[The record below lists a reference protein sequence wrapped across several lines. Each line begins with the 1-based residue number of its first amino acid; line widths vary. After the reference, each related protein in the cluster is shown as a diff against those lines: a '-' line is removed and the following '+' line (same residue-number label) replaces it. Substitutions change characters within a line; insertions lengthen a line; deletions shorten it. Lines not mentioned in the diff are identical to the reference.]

1 MQMQLYDLI
10 VIGGGV
16 SGLSS
21 AIAARKGGMEKVLIL
36 EKDNQLGGMMNQCIH
51 SGFGAE
57 LFKEELTGPE
67 FSQRFIDKATALEIE
82 FKLNTMAL
90 QIRKDKVVTAVNSEE
105 GIFEIKG
112 RTIVFAVGCMENT
125 KEAVNILGS
134 KMAGIYTAG
143 TAQKIVNTEGFLP
156 GKQALI
162 IGSGNLG
169 LMMARTMYLEGAKV
183 VGVIEPG
190 AKPKGRAK
198 YVEECVEDFNIPLL
212 LMHKLVEIHGDE
224 RIESVTVAKVD
235 SEGKRSEGSE
245 KAIECDAIL
254 LSVDLI
260 PDTALL
266 KDAGIALSSGISTNV
281 QGVFVCGNANHIHD
295 DVDNL
300 VEESRSAGLAAAGFE
315 EGNVTEGF

>member
-1 MQMQLYDLI
+1 MQVYDLI

-21 AIAARKGGMEKVLIL
+21 AIAAKKDGMDRVLIL
-36 EKDNQLGGMMNQCIH
+36 EKDEQLGGMMNQCIH

-57 LFKEELTGPE
+57 IFKEELTGPE
-67 FSQRFIDKATALEIE
+67 FSQRFIDKAEDLEIE
-82 FKLNTMAL
+82 CKLNTMAL

-112 RTIVFAVGCMENT
+112 RTIVFAAGCMENT

-156 GKQALI
+156 GKQAVI
-162 IGSGNLG
+162 VGSGNLG

-183 VGVIEPG
+183 AGVIEPG
-190 AKPKGRAK
+190 AKPKGSVQ

-224 RIESVTVAKVD
+224 RIDSVTVAKVD
-235 SEGKRSEGSE
+235 GEGKRQEGSE
-245 KAIECDAIL
+245 REIECDTIL

-266 KDAGIALSSGISTNV
+266 RDAGIALTTGISTNV
-281 QGVFVCGNANHIHD
+281 QGVFVCGNANHVHD
-295 DVDNL
+295 NVDNL
-300 VEESRSAGLAAAGFE
+300 VEESRSAGLAAAGFAE
-315 EGNVTEGF
+315 AQITEGS